1 MDPLNFAKSGKQA
14 FPLRHYRNWA
24 SGASFATDPTPRLG
38 AAVKAPN
45 PPEASPGL
53 LAEDIA
59 LGFSE
64 FSEKVFAS
72 LRRGQT
78 AKSSLL
84 TATLPSHNNTSPVI
98 AVQR

>member
-1 MDPLNFAKSGKQA
+1 MDPLNFVKSGKRA
-14 FPLRHYRNWA
+14 FPLRRYRNWA

-53 LAEDIA
+53 LAEAIA

-64 FSEKVFAS
+64 FSEKVFARS
-72 LRRGQT
+72 WCRE
-78 AKSSLL
+78 
-84 TATLPSHNNTSPVI
+84 
-98 AVQR
+98 